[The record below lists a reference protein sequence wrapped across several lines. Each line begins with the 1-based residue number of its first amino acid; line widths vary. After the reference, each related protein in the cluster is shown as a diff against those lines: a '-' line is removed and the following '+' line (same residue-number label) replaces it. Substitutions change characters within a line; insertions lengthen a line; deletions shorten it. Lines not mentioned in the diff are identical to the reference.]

1 MRIVVP
7 LLLGAAAVAC
17 GAKAGSEAVRP
28 PGPRNV
34 ILEEE
39 VRRAPGNNLYDI
51 VRTLRPE
58 WLRTSPTVLRPGAEG
73 EIIVYL
79 ERTRMG
85 GLSVLRSLQP
95 GDVVLIRYYSPSE
108 AMGEFGPGHL
118 HGAIQIRTSA
128 P

>member
-1 MRIVVP
+1 MRSVVP
-7 LLLGAAAVAC
+7 VLLTAAVIGC
-17 GAKAGSEAVRP
+17 GGKPGPEGARP
-28 PGPRNV
+28 SGPRNV

-39 VRRAPGNNLYDI
+39 IRRSPGHNLYDI

-85 GLSVLRSLQP
+85 GLSTLRSLQP
-95 GDVVLIRYYSPSE
+95 GDVVLIRYYGPSE